1 MRIVMVCLG
10 NICRSPLAQGILEAK
25 CRLAR
30 LDWVVD
36 SAGTSGWHN
45 GGSADP
51 RSISTAAKHDIDIT
65 AQRSRLFVKEDFD
78 KFDLVLAMDSSNY
91 QDILKLAS
99 SKEQRDK
106 VKLILNYEFEGENRP
121 VPDPYYNDGFDLV
134 FDLLDKACDR
144 IIAEHA

>member
-10 NICRSPLAQGILEAK
+10 NICRSPLAQGILEDK
-25 CRLAR
+25 CRLAG

-45 GGSADP
+45 GGAADP
-51 RSISTAAKHDIDIT
+51 RSIGTAAEHGIDIT
-65 AQRSRLFVKEDFD
+65 AQRSRLFVEEDFD

-99 SKEQRDK
+99 SKEQSNK

-134 FDLLDKACDR
+134 YDLLDKACDR
-144 IIAEHA
+144 IIAEHS